1 MNLNTS
7 NQQELI
13 TTKLVGNG
21 NSVSSEE
28 TEEYSLRY
36 YGFLTLGNSNDTVT
50 ITLNGITGLE
60 LSMVGFVECPIGTIT
75 LESTKDGGYGSVTRG
90 LLVFG
95 VKRYKTI
102 F

>member
-7 NQQELI
+7 DQQELI
-13 TTKLVGNG
+13 TTKLVGDG
-21 NSVSSEE
+21 ATVSSVDNDDY
-28 TEEYSLRY
+28 TLRY
-36 YGFLTLGNSNDTVT
+36 YGFLTLGNTNDTVT

-60 LSMVGFVECPIGTIT
+60 LSMMGMVECPISTIT
-75 LESTKDGGYGSVTRG
+75 VETTYDAGNSVTRG

-95 VKRYKTI
+95 VKRYKKI

>member
-13 TTKLVGNG
+13 TTKLTTIGS
-21 NSVSSEE
+21 SVSSVD

-36 YGFLTLGNSNDTVT
+36 YGFLTLGNANDTIT

-75 LESTKDGGYGSVTRG
+75 LETTTDGGYNSVTKG

>member
-13 TTKLVGNG
+13 TTKLVGDG
-21 NSVSSEE
+21 SSVSSVDNDD
-28 TEEYSLRY
+28 YSLRY
-36 YGFLTLGNSNDTVT
+36 YGFLTLGNTNDTVT
-50 ITLNGITGLE
+50 VTLNGITGLE
-60 LSMVGFVECPIGTIT
+60 FSMIGMIECPIGTIT
-75 LESTKDGGYGSVTRG
+75 LETTHDSGNGSATRG

-95 VKRYKTI
+95 IKRYKKI